1 MADEPALPDKMQ
13 NPRSQRNLLHK
24 LPPKLLVR
32 PFVAVGL
39 RQMPIGQGVTR
50 AEATACNFFAADG
63 CILPSSALL
72 SAMFI
77 QRR

>member
-39 RQMPIGQGVTR
+39 R
-50 AEATACNFFAADG
+50 
-63 CILPSSALL
+63 
-72 SAMFI
+72 
-77 QRR
+77 